1 MQQSCNLCHRALLQP
16 LLSTSH
22 RCLNQPISNIQSIE
36 LSVCWIVAGYTLS
49 QGAWGSMFPSALTFP
64 LIPSSTR
71 ISSSRQINKQCISPS
86 MQSQLLGP
94 RINTWCKNRWPQ
106 MRTCFSFHLWWTLA
120 VANWHT
126 LAMVQQ
132 LVLKFVILSL
142 IISSLTAVPSKKK
155 Q

>member
-49 QGAWGSMFPSALTFP
+49 QGAWGSTFPSALTFP

-71 ISSSRQINKQCISPS
+71 ISSFSANKQCISLS
-86 MQSQLLGP
+86 MQSRLLGP

-142 IISSLTAVPSKKK
+142 IISSLTAVPSEKK